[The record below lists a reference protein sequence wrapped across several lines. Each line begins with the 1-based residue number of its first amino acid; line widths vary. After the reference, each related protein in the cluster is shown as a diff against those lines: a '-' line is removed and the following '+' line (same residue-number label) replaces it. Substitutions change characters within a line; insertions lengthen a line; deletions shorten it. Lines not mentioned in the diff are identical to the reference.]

1 MRALIARTTYS
12 GTPYTGTPIPLPR
25 MFEAENFDKGGQGV
39 GYNDNTAGNSGG
51 QYRPSESVDI
61 QASRDSAGGGYV
73 ISWVQPGEWTAYTV
87 NVPASGLYDV
97 SIRASNAS
105 SSAAAF
111 HVEVDG
117 ANVTGSI
124 PVSSTGSWTT
134 FQWFGKKGVHLG
146 AGKRV
151 LKLVADAHTFDVNQI
166 SVLSSATPN
175 PTPAP
180 GPTPAPTPS
189 PVPIDVS
196 EPAPIRGMG
205 YRPIKNWDF
214 VNAIRDFGALGAE
227 FHPKYTWG
235 GSLGVNGEW
244 QEFQD
249 FNTNTHR
256 FSSEGLELRAYL
268 PAGKPLADGNIHSGM
283 LRAKWTGQYGYFEAT
298 VKVPNVPGAW
308 PAFWLLPTNNTHP
321 PEIDIMEIVVG
332 TGGTGGTQHSRR
344 SFHHLHPMSAP
355 HQLAPTY
362 RHPNTVVGSNWRE
375 YWPGGINSSSFDFAA
390 GFHKFAVIWEP
401 GRLRHYVDDVLVYDT
416 PYQWNN
422 VGPNTTIGADAGTAQ
437 VLINYAVGGHW
448 PGAPVASSLPSSYII
463 KNVQIWQK

>member
-1 MRALIARTTYS
+1 VQ
-12 GTPYTGTPIPLPR
+12 TPGPI
-25 MFEAENFDKGGQGV
+25 
-39 GYNDNTAGNSGG
+39 
-51 QYRPSESVDI
+51 
-61 QASRDSAGGGYV
+61 
-73 ISWVQPGEWTAYTV
+73 
-87 NVPASGLYDV
+87 
-97 SIRASNAS
+97 
-105 SSAAAF
+105 
-111 HVEVDG
+111 
-117 ANVTGSI
+117 
-124 PVSSTGSWTT
+124 
-134 FQWFGKKGVHLG
+134 
-146 AGKRV
+146 
-151 LKLVADAHTFDVNQI
+151 
-166 SVLSSATPN
+166 ATPD
-175 PTPAP
+175 PTPDPVQTP
-180 GPTPAPTPS
+180 GPIATPDPTPTPDPTDS
-189 PVPIDVS
+189 D